1 MDYAVVESGGK
12 QYKVNKG
19 SIVDVSNLDLNK
31 DDTVTFD
38 KVLLFVSDGTIKIG
52 KPYLSGIT
60 VTGKVLDNFKGDKVR
75 VSKFKA
81 KSRYRK
87 VYGHRD
93 QLTKVEINTVEAQ
106 KKAAKAEK

>member
-1 MDYAVVESGGK
+1 MDYAVIEAGGK
-12 QYKVNKG
+12 QYKINKG
-19 SIVDVSNLDLNK
+19 SVLDVSNLGLNK
-31 DDTVTFD
+31 DDSVTFD
-38 KVLLFVSDGTIKIG
+38 KVLLYVSEETVKIG

-60 VTGKVLDNFKGDKVR
+60 VTGKVLDTFKGKKIR

-93 QLTKVEINTVEAQ
+93 FLTKVQIENIEPQ
-106 KKAAKAEK
+106 KKATKAEK